1 MLFFGWSHRKR
12 SNSQVFL
19 KDFFSE
25 RRIFVSQPILI
36 KIGMK
41 KLFYFTNLLK
51 SGAYGYLDFSCEIS
65 NIFRQSQ
72 NLRFP
77 FFIPSFAVFS
87 IFRKTLSKVCFVV
100 LFFSKYRNR
109 ASFWFK
115 NHWNPFIKRKERV
128 FQSLQLAIENVH
140 TQNDCHSHFRLCMT
154 VSERNAVWTFS
165 IASCKLWKTR
175 SLCSVNGFQWFLEQ
189 NEATFLK
196 F

>member
-1 MLFFGWSHRKR
+1 MSKDYKNAEIVLIRDYLLQIAFPFTFYACRTQLLKDQTVNWKR
-12 SNSQVFL
+12 CCLGKRFNSQVFL

-36 KIGMK
+36 EIGMK

-77 FFIPSFAVFS
+77 FFIPSFALFS
-87 IFRKTLSKVCFVV
+87 TFRKTLSKVCFVV
-100 LFFSKYRNR
+100 LFFSMYRNR

-115 NHWNPFIKRKERV
+115 NHWNPFIERRERV
-128 FQSLQLAIENVH
+128 FQ
-140 TQNDCHSHFRLCMT
+140 R
-154 VSERNAVWTFS
+154 W
-165 IASCKLWKTR
+165 
-175 SLCSVNGFQWFLEQ
+175 
-189 NEATFLK
+189 
-196 F
+196 